1 MDEELPSQIIANT
14 STNIFKQ
21 SFENKVSFNF
31 TDGETRK
38 SDPLVQKEIV
48 INMSDQHP
56 KDSPIKTSSIKQTS

>member
-31 TDGETRK
+31 TEGGETKK
-38 SDPLVQKEIV
+38 SDAFV
-48 INMSDQHP
+48 
-56 KDSPIKTSSIKQTS
+56 